1 MDKPIPQQHTGAQS
15 DTFHALTTRT
25 EAEAT
30 QLFEKACRNLL
41 NVNKWQQLAGSLSAS
56 FELTDEHGKKVYR
69 AAQKGDYFRINLPAP
84 GNESGHG
91 YDWVQVEKIEKKLT
105 EGHEQAVIMQVRPAQ
120 HPAENHPESS
130 HFFTSDA
137 TSSFCVERKNNTVS
151 AAVHGRNEKPNTH
164 SGSWLNKIRNAVI
177 GFLAMLGMNKPQWK
191 ALVKGILEK
200 DAETANF
207 PK

>member
-1 MDKPIPQQHTGAQS
+1 MNKPIPQQHTGAQS
-15 DTFHALTTRT
+15 DTSHTLKARSED
-25 EAEAT
+25 EAK

-41 NVNKWQQLAGSLSAS
+41 NVNKWQQLAGPLSAS
-56 FELTDEHGKKVYR
+56 FELTDAQGKKVYR
-69 AAQKGDYFRINLPAP
+69 AAQKGDYFKISLPAP

-91 YDWVQVEKIEKKLT
+91 YDWVQVEKIEKQVAVP
-105 EGHEQAVIMQVRPAQ
+105 GNQQVIMQVRPAQ
-120 HPAENHPESS
+120 HPAEQQPESS

-137 TSSFCVERKNNTVS
+137 TSSFCVERKGRSVS

-164 SGSWLNKIRNAVI
+164 TGGWLNKLRNAII

-200 DAETANF
+200 EA
-207 PK
+207 

>member
-1 MDKPIPQQHTGAQS
+1 MDKPIPQQHTGTQS
-15 DTFHALTTRT
+15 DTLFAVTART
-25 EAEAT
+25 EAEAK
-30 QLFEKACRNLL
+30 QLFEKGCRNLL

-56 FELTDEHGKKVYR
+56 FDLTDGHGKKVYR

-91 YDWVQVEKIEKKLT
+91 YDWVRVEEIVKELT
-105 EGHEQAVIMQVRPAQ
+105 DGTTQSVIMQVRPAQ
-120 HPAENHPESS
+120 HPAEQHSESS

-137 TSSFCVERKNNTVS
+137 TSSFCVERKSKTVS

-164 SGSWLNKIRNAVI
+164 SGGWLNKIRNAVI

-200 DAETANF
+200 DAEAN
-207 PK
+207 

>member
-1 MDKPIPQQHTGAQS
+1 MSKPIPPQHTGAQS
-15 DTFHALTTRT
+15 DTSYTLTART
-25 EAEAT
+25 DADAK
-30 QLFEKACRNLL
+30 QLFEKASNNLL
-41 NVNKWQQLAGSLSAS
+41 NVNKWQQLAGSVSAS
-56 FELTDEHGKKVYR
+56 FELIDEQGKKVYR
-69 AAQKGDYFRINLPAP
+69 AAEKGDYFRINIPAP

-91 YDWVQVEKIEKKLT
+91 YDWVQVEKIDKQL
-105 EGHEQAVIMQVRPAQ
+105 AVPGNQYIIMQVRPAQ
-120 HPAENHPESS
+120 HPTEQQPDSS

-137 TSSFCVERKNNTVS
+137 TSSFCVEKRGKSVT

-164 SGSWLNKIRNAVI
+164 TGGLLNRFRNFII

-200 DAETANF
+200 DAETINF